1 MQSTRRRDTDSEVA
15 VRRLLHAKGLR
26 FRIEYPLPGL
36 RRRADVAF
44 PRRHVAVFIDGCFW
58 HGCPDHGT
66 WPKANATWWRDK
78 IEANVARDQDT
89 NRRLDELGWTV
100 IRIWEHED
108 VKAAADRVESV
119 VKRSA
124 R

>member
-1 MQSTRRRDTDSEVA
+1 M
-15 VRRLLHAKGLR
+15 RRLLHAKGLR